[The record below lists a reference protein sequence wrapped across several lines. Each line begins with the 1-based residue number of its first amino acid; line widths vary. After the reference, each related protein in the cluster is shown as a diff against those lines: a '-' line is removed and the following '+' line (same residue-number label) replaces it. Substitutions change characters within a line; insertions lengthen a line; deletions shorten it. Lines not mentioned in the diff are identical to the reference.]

1 MKAFT
6 LIEVALVIFITAIL
20 TTISLQF
27 TALSPES
34 LYLKNFIYKLGSNIN
49 LIKDFSLS
57 RREINSDKI
66 CGYGLYFK
74 NNGYIGY
81 AFATSSFLNCEEL
94 VKSNPLSYA
103 PNPNSL
109 IYIHT
114 NGDVRRDPIET
125 LQIKDNFQTP
135 LRIKVSLNS
144 SFCDNNLFDNYQELA
159 LIYYNPYGD
168 ILFLGYN
175 NNWQNLLNNNW
186 QEIYFCFDYKNE
198 KKYFKINRS
207 GQIKIY

>member
-27 TALSPES
+27 TALSPET

-103 PNPNSL
+103 PNSNSL

-125 LQIKDNFQTP
+125 LQIKDNFQDP

-144 SFCDNNLFDNYQELA
+144 PFCDDNLFDNYQELA

>member
-6 LIEVALVIFITAIL
+6 LIEVALVIFIAAIL
-20 TTISLQF
+20 TGISLQF
-27 TALSPES
+27 TVLSPET

-81 AFATSSFLNCEEL
+81 AFATSSFLNCEEI

-114 NGDVRRDPIET
+114 NGDARRDPIET
-125 LQIKDNFQTP
+125 LQIKDNFQNP

-144 SFCDNNLFDNYQELA
+144 PFCDNNLFDNYQELA